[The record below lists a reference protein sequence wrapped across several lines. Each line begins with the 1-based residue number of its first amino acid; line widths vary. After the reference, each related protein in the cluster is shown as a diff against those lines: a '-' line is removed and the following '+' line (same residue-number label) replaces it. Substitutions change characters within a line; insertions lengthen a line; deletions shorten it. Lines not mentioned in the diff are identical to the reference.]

1 MPQLPTTA
9 VQRSSAPGQTIWNI
23 TTALYPDVLFADIFC
38 DVGRAQGMTEP
49 AFFVLTALTGG
60 PRHGYGIVGEV
71 AELSQGRVRLR
82 VGTLY
87 GVLDRLVA
95 DELVVPDRDEVHQ
108 GRLRRYY
115 RLTDAGGRA
124 LAAEAARQAANARAA
139 SERLRRWRPAIDG
152 GEL

>member
-1 MPQLPTTA
+1 
-9 VQRSSAPGQTIWNI
+9 
-23 TTALYPDVLFADIFC
+23 
-38 DVGRAQGMTEP
+38 
-49 AFFVLTALTGG
+49 
-60 PRHGYGIVGEV
+60 
-71 AELSQGRVRLR
+71 
-82 VGTLY
+82 
-87 GVLDRLVA
+87 
-95 DELVVPDRDEVHQ
+95 LVVPDRDEVHQ